1 MGAGGYKTLNEMKR
15 VVIFMLLAIGFSEIA
30 VAQKGMQ
37 SVGVNI
43 PMYYRKNNFSTG
55 IGINY
60 QYNFSNYFRGEFVAT
75 YMPIHISKS
84 ITTDIYYDGRNAGTT
99 TTKSAYVLGQA
110 LLNAHLF
117 FSAPRHIRPYLIVG
131 GGIQVY
137 NMHQQDIISNDVNKS
152 LYPYLEEVVD
162 KKTHRGRWV
171 VNIGIGLDC
180 RLSYRW
186 TMQLSA
192 IALCGFLHGEIANR
206 DAVRSMDIGASVR
219 IGVNYNF

>member
-1 MGAGGYKTLNEMKR
+1 MKK
-15 VVIFMLLAIGFSEIA
+15 VIVLLLLAIGFSESM
-30 VAQKGMQ
+30 VAQKGM
-37 SVGVNI
+37 SSLGVNI
-43 PMYYRKNNFSTG
+43 PMHYRKNNFSTG

-60 QYNFSNYFRGEFVAT
+60 QYNFSNYFRGELVAT

-84 ITTDIYYDGRNAGTT
+84 ITTDSYYYSAYTGTNYT
-99 TTKSAYVLGQA
+99 GTKTIKSAYVLGQA

-137 NMHQQDIISNDVNKS
+137 NKHQQTILSDRIED
-152 LYPYLEEVVD
+152 PGLEGV
-162 KKTHRGRWV
+162 KKENRGKGV

-192 IALCGFLHGEIANR
+192 SALTAFQSADFENDDNLGFENGHKFTMEGTA
-206 DAVRSMDIGASVR
+206 R
-219 IGVNYNF
+219 IGINYNF